1 MEVEKGKTAK
11 YLKEKRKVPA
21 SVIEHL
27 KEFTKIKK
35 TILTSLKAS
44 EKSIPQLSKELDM
57 STADVTYYVMT
68 LVKYGFV
75 ATGEIDDMDEYFN
88 YKIKA

>member
-11 YLKEKRKVPA
+11 YLKEKRKVQA
-21 SVIEHL
+21 SVLENL

-35 TILTSLKAS
+35 AILTALKES
-44 EKSIPQLSKELDM
+44 EMSIPELSKKINM
-57 STADVTYYVMT
+57 PTPDVTYYVMT
-68 LVKYGFV
+68 LQKYGFI

-88 YKIKA
+88 YKIKE

>member
-21 SVIEHL
+21 SVLEKL

-35 TILTSLKAS
+35 AILGALKESEMTIP
-44 EKSIPQLSKELDM
+44 ELSKKLNM
-57 STADVTYYVMT
+57 SKPDVTFYVMT
-68 LVKYGFV
+68 LQKYGFI
-75 ATGEIDDMDEYFN
+75 ATGDIDDMDEYFN
-88 YKIKA
+88 YKIKE